1 MGRAPT
7 GMPRGDSFMG
17 MGLGGC
23 CVAGALTGCLL
34 CTIVHVM
41 EPFSVLFFLRISVI
55 TDTSHVRK
63 DVEKKL

>member
-7 GMPRGDSFMG
+7 GMPRGDSFTG
-17 MGLGGC
+17 IGPGGC

-41 EPFSVLFFLRISVI
+41 SPSVSSSFSSYQ
-55 TDTSHVRK
+55 
-63 DVEKKL
+63 